1 MILICSTTALGS
13 REKFSSFL
21 GSVEAAAAASF
32 FLLPRGLTTLG
43 ALASATGAAG
53 ASATGATSATG
64 VAGATASGVGSAGG
78 VDSDSDIKN

>member
-21 GSVEAAAAASF
+21 GSEEVAAAASF

-43 ALASATGAAG
+43 ALTSAAGAAG
-53 ASATGATSATG
+53 AAGAASAMG